1 MYAVNIQATTMAEEG
16 RNGEQKAKRVER
28 IRDNSWIFSCKWFS
42 LSEESWRRGW
52 FGGKEIKIFG
62 LVILSLRFLLNISVK
77 KPNKHLEM
85 NLKIQTKILN
95 RETNLGV
102 VSMYIVAKVKGLDE
116 VNYSNISRLWQ

>member
-62 LVILSLRFLLNISVK
+62 LVILRFLLNISVK
-77 KPNKHLEM
+77 KPNKHLKM
-85 NLKIQTKILN
+85 NLKIQTKILS